1 MNVRQLLLVARR
13 ELRGFFDQ
21 PTAYVLA
28 VAFLGLGLF
37 LAFRSLYAM
46 SAASL
51 RPFFDLLPWLLV
63 VFIPAVAMKSL
74 AEERRGRTLEW
85 LLAQPLGEIEI
96 VLGKFLGNWLF
107 VMITLAGTLPMAI
120 GVLAVSEA
128 DLGIMVAQYFGAAL
142 LAAQMVAIGV
152 WSSSMT
158 RNQITAFI
166 LGAFICF
173 ALVLIGTPIV
183 QIGLPRL
190 IGGWAAQLSVISH
203 FENVARGVVDLRDLL
218 YFGST
223 CGLFLLLAVA
233 SLSQERL
240 SSQGGAFRRLRLGTG
255 VIALAVLVLNL
266 LGGNVRGR
274 LDLTRDDLFT
284 LSDGSREIL
293 GGLDDVVNLTFFVS
307 DDLPQEIQLIER
319 DVRDLVADLRGA
331 SNDMLNTAEVN
342 PDDGEEA
349 ADEASSMGIM
359 PIEFNVLRDDELQVR
374 RGYFGLAVSYADEQ
388 EIIPVI
394 DRADDLEFRLVST
407 IANMTMTERPTLAFM
422 SGFEARE
429 SFQYRAF
436 RESLA
441 DRYNITTV
449 NLAADSLGPPSV
461 PDTVDVLVVAAPA
474 QPLSF
479 GAVRAVEDFLEGG
492 GAALLLLERHAIN
505 PQSPMSMPVTSGLED
520 LLAARGVDA
529 SDEMVFDVASSER
542 VQVPQGF
549 FTVVRPYPLWPIAFA
564 GEDHPTI
571 RDLSNATF
579 GWAAPFTWEVD
590 NTAVTPL
597 WSTSEGGGTQIAG
610 GMIDPRNQYASSA
623 EELGVHTLAVAID
636 PAAAGEGGVGR
647 GDDEA
652 DSGAQAEE
660 GGEAG
665 EGEGEGQADAG
676 GEAEAGGEDG
686 PGDVATP
693 RGPFPGGRI
702 IAVGDGD
709 FLEDRFAQAN
719 SQNVIFAANAVDWL
733 AQDEALIGIR
743 SKDRTPPALAFES
756 DNGRDALKWGS
767 LVGVPLA
774 FMLFGFVRVRGR
786 ATRAERRWNEGA
798 AAGDGAADDDDA
810 GGEGAR

>member
-1 MNVRQLLLVARR
+1 MSVKQLLLVARR

-28 VAFLGLGLF
+28 VAFLGLGLY

-46 SAASL
+46 SVASL
-51 RPFFDLLPWLLV
+51 RPFFDLMPWLLV
-63 VFIPAVAMKSL
+63 VFVPAVAMKSL
-74 AEERRGRTLEW
+74 AEERRSRTLEW
-85 LLAQPLGEIEI
+85 LVAQPLSEIEI

-107 VMITLAGTLPMAI
+107 VMIALAGTLPMAI
-120 GVLAVSEA
+120 GVLVVSEA
-128 DLGIMVAQYFGAAL
+128 DVGIMVAQYFGAAL
-142 LAAQMVAIGV
+142 LIAQMVAIGV
-152 WSSSMT
+152 WASSMT

-183 QIGLPRL
+183 QIGLPPT
-190 IGGWAAQLSVISH
+190 IAGWAGQLSVISH

-233 SLSQERL
+233 ALSQERL
-240 SSQGGAFRRLRLGTG
+240 SHRSEAFRRLRLGTA
-255 VIALAVLVLNL
+255 VIAAAVLVLNL
-266 LGGNVRGR
+266 VGGHVRGR
-274 LDLTRDDLFT
+274 LDLTRDDLYT
-284 LSDGSREIL
+284 LSGGSREIL
-293 GGLDDVVNLTFFVS
+293 GELDDVVNLTLFVS
-307 DDLPQEIQLIER
+307 DDLPQEIQLIQR
-319 DVRDLVADLRGA
+319 DVSDLVADLRGA
-331 SNDMLNTAEVN
+331 SNGMLNTAEVN
-342 PDDGEEA
+342 PDEGEEEE
-349 ADEASSMGIM
+349 DQASSMGVM
-359 PIEFNVLRDDELQVR
+359 PIEFNVLRDDGLQVR
-374 RGYFGLAVSYADEQ
+374 RGYFGLAVTYADEQ

-394 DRADDLEFRLVST
+394 DRADDLEFRLVSS
-407 IANMTMTERPTLAFM
+407 ISNMTMTERPTLAFM
-422 SGFEARE
+422 SGFEAKE

-449 NLAADSLGPPSV
+449 DLANDSVGPPVV

-479 GAVRAVEDFLEGG
+479 GAVRAIERYLEAG

-549 FTVVRPYPLWPIAFA
+549 FNVIRPYPLWPIAFA

-579 GWAAPFTWEVD
+579 GWAAPFTWEED
-590 NTAVTPL
+590 NSAVTPL
-597 WSTSEGGGTQIAG
+597 WSTSEGGGTQMAG
-610 GMIDPRNQYASSA
+610 GMIDPRNEFARSV

-636 PAAAGEGGVGR
+636 PAGAGDGGGEDDVAQAGDDAADEEDDVAGEGAPAEGA
-647 GDDEA
+647 DEDA
-652 DSGAQAEE
+652 PEDS
-660 GGEAG
+660 
-665 EGEGEGQADAG
+665 
-676 GEAEAGGEDG
+676 
-686 PGDVATP
+686 ATP
-693 RGPFPGGRI
+693 TGPFPGGRI

-756 DNGRDALKWGS
+756 DSGRNALKWGS
-767 LVGVPLA
+767 LVGVPVL
-774 FMLFGFVRVRGR
+774 FILFGFVRVSGR

-798 AAGDGAADDDDA
+798 AATAATTDGAGSE
-810 GGEGAR
+810 GGP